1 MLYYFILIPLTL
13 LVNYFIFKMIKGKNT
28 FIDLIA
34 YSFFFFIIITFI
46 SKVYDLFDLPENMPK
61 TINIYIFLSFSWF
74 ICVSKLGKKYINQR
88 VDIYEQTN
96 LRRYIG
102 DIKFINVITVLL
114 TLYQLYLIFSK
125 TIFQLE

>member
-1 MLYYFILIPLTL
+1 
-13 LVNYFIFKMIKGKNT
+13 MIKGKNT